1 MYRISRVYKD
11 LCCLDQYRFTV
22 QRGQRNKMP
31 RLDERNWTA
40 FPPAIRV
47 ALIRGWCT
55 SRHVRPVSEF
65 IDGAIIFDVP
75 EWREDFLGYCRDR
88 RRMNGDFDWG
98 FEEEAPA
105 GAATPVREC
114 PPTQPR

>member
-1 MYRISRVYKD
+1 MYRINRVYKD

-40 FPPAIRV
+40 FPPAIRE
-47 ALIRGWCT
+47 AMIRGWC
-55 SRHVRPVSEF
+55 SARNVRPVSEF
-65 IDGAIIFDVP
+65 LDGAIIFDVS
-75 EWREDFLGYCRDR
+75 EWREDFLAYCRAR
-88 RRMNGDFDWG
+88 RVRMGHFDFG
-98 FEEEAPA
+98 LEEEAPV
-105 GAATPVREC
+105 GVATPVREC